1 MPDCVGKTK
10 CCTRSRALI
19 HSGCGAGVKCNDG
32 GTASP
37 TRGSVLR
44 VFARAACAGEALAA
58 VDRSLRRTR
67 RAAAGIGAVLQR
79 DGSAIDRPGAADSHA
94 DRRLLL
100 RHPLGAAVVPRGS
113 PKPGLSLVL
122 PARARCHGAG
132 SFDLFEEPARP
143 FPIAPGIRDDGSGAA
158 WPRDWLTA
166 TGSR

>member
-1 MPDCVGKTK
+1 MLPLSLCRLWQPDRAANAAQDTRSYTTARGTI
-10 CCTRSRALI
+10 RSRALI

-32 GTASP
+32 GAASP

-67 RAAAGIGAVLQR
+67 RAAAGIGAILQR

-100 RHPLGAAVVPRGS
+100 WHPL
-113 PKPGLSLVL
+113 
-122 PARARCHGAG
+122 
-132 SFDLFEEPARP
+132 
-143 FPIAPGIRDDGSGAA
+143 
-158 WPRDWLTA
+158 
-166 TGSR
+166 

>member
-67 RAAAGIGAVLQR
+67 RAAAGIGGVLQR

-100 RHPLGAAVVPRGS
+100 CYPLEAGLCEEVHLNLAYRWFCRLGLNGEVPDHS
-113 PKPGLSLVL
+113 T
-122 PARARCHGAG
+122 
-132 SFDLFEEPARP
+132 F
-143 FPIAPGIRDDGSGAA
+143 
-158 WPRDWLTA
+158 
-166 TGSR
+166 